1 MKKTVISFLIGIT
14 TIFSP
19 DLQAALPY
27 NNISRTVMNT
37 YNDMLRENF
46 KDYEVLY
53 RRANQYYHH
62 QEYLKALDD
71 LDSAVKYAPVTDTEM
86 LFPIYAL
93 RSATYWQMKRY
104 TLSLQEINK
113 ALEIDPSNYAAVN
126 MRADI
131 EVELGNYTAAKEDYT
146 KLQRLNSRS
155 QEALFGLAKVAAK
168 ESNYGLASE
177 YMEKAVSL
185 TPTQSDVYVN
195 RAQVKAMMN
204 DYNGAVD
211 DLILALATDA
221 SDPHALPRLID
232 MANSNYAAVM
242 NGLSSAIRTAPR
254 TPLYYFLRGSIAA
267 AHFHYAP
274 AIDDFKYIIDNNLYN
289 YSGLYASLAEC
300 YYALGDYETALDN
313 ANTALSNY
321 TEDDD
326 VAHYYTVRARVLR
339 ALKQYDKA
347 ISATDRALE
356 LTPDSK
362 EAMTEKALIL
372 TSLKKGD
379 EASQLLGEV
388 IMNEPYDPMPYLT
401 RAWVLNDY
409 LNEPKA
415 AKGFYQRVVDLE
427 LDHSERIGSM
437 LGFAYL
443 FNGNTAK
450 GISWIE
456 ECLTEPDYD
465 GQIHYYGACFYAWAG
480 RTEKA
485 LDCMEQALKNGYANY
500 HNWTANDDNRINV
513 APIRDTPRFNDLLK
527 AHASIFDK

>member
-146 KLQRLNSRS
+146 KLQRLNPRS

-177 YMEKAVSL
+177 YMEKPCHS
-185 TPTQSDVYVN
+185 PQP
-195 RAQVKAMMN
+195 KAMS
-204 DYNGAVD
+204 
-211 DLILALATDA
+211 T
-221 SDPHALPRLID
+221 
-232 MANSNYAAVM
+232 
-242 NGLSSAIRTAPR
+242 
-254 TPLYYFLRGSIAA
+254 
-267 AHFHYAP
+267 
-274 AIDDFKYIIDNNLYN
+274 
-289 YSGLYASLAEC
+289 
-300 YYALGDYETALDN
+300 
-313 ANTALSNY
+313 
-321 TEDDD
+321 
-326 VAHYYTVRARVLR
+326 
-339 ALKQYDKA
+339 
-347 ISATDRALE
+347 
-356 LTPDSK
+356 
-362 EAMTEKALIL
+362 
-372 TSLKKGD
+372 
-379 EASQLLGEV
+379 
-388 IMNEPYDPMPYLT
+388 
-401 RAWVLNDY
+401 
-409 LNEPKA
+409 
-415 AKGFYQRVVDLE
+415 
-427 LDHSERIGSM
+427 
-437 LGFAYL
+437 
-443 FNGNTAK
+443 
-450 GISWIE
+450 
-456 ECLTEPDYD
+456 
-465 GQIHYYGACFYAWAG
+465 
-480 RTEKA
+480 
-485 LDCMEQALKNGYANY
+485 
-500 HNWTANDDNRINV
+500 
-513 APIRDTPRFNDLLK
+513 
-527 AHASIFDK
+527 